1 MTTFYQAYLNQA
13 RHWYADSPLR
23 EFLHWW
29 GTELKNL
36 LPPQW
41 RQRFFRD
48 KSRLLIVADTAVDG
62 PMTLWQ
68 GHDENWNRLSV
79 EPAGDWSQ
87 RIHQLLNSDSA
98 PDTDIIY
105 VLPAGKALVRQIQLP
120 AAARDN
126 LDNVLKYE
134 LDRFVPFNPDQVR
147 FAWRLEK
154 NPEAQENDTI
164 AVQVAVIPETEFD
177 KHLRVLK
184 DKGLSVD
191 AMDVARPSGTQA
203 DSPPETVGVNL
214 LPREIRR
221 QKTNARTQLNVIL
234 AFILIGLL
242 GLAMWNS
249 LANKRAQLAA
259 VESQSKKLLTQA
271 RQAKQLQQQLQ
282 QAIVAANFIQQQ
294 KSHLP
299 AAVPVLAE
307 LTERIPDDTF
317 LQRVLLNRERLE
329 ISGLSDNANK
339 LVSLLNDSAIWYAPE
354 VKGAVQPDPRH
365 PGKEKFTLYMS
376 TQPPAEGDDAAS
388 S

>member
-1 MTTFYQAYLNQA
+1 MTTFYQAYLSQA
-13 RHWYADSPLR
+13 RQWYADSPLS
-23 EFLHWW
+23 EFFQWW

-36 LPPQW
+36 LPADW
-41 RQRFFRD
+41 RQRFFRE
-48 KSRLLIVADTAVDG
+48 KSRLLIVAGTDSDG
-62 PMTLWQ
+62 AATLWQ
-68 GHDENWNRLSV
+68 GRDKNWRQLPSDEPS
-79 EPAGDWSQ
+79 DWSQ
-87 RIHQLLNSDSA
+87 QIHQLLNSDSA
-98 PDTDIIY
+98 ADTDIVY

-154 NPEAQENDTI
+154 PPETPDSDKI
-164 AVQVAVIPETEFD
+164 SVQVAVIPETEFD
-177 KHLRVLK
+177 RHVRALK
-184 DKGLSVD
+184 DKGLAVD
-191 AMDVARPSGTQA
+191 AMDVARRASTRPEA
-203 DSPPETVGVNL
+203 PPDTVGVNL
-214 LPREIRR
+214 LPRELRR
-221 QKTNARTQLNVIL
+221 HKTNARAQLNGLL
-234 AFILIGLL
+234 AVVVIGLL

-259 VESQSKKLLTQA
+259 VEKQSKKLLTQA

-294 KSHLP
+294 KNRLP

-307 LTERIPDDTF
+307 LTQRIPDDTF
-317 LQRVLLNRERLE
+317 LQRVLLNHQRLE

-339 LVSLLNDSAIWYAPE
+339 LVPLLNDSKIWYAPE

-365 PGKEKFTLYMS
+365 PGKEKFTVHMS
-376 TQPPAEGDDAAS
+376 TQPLTEENDAAS